1 MVKKKINLKNK
12 FLKYFPLI
20 LLYFSVLNEF
30 DIDVSNNWLISFNLP
45 FIIIFYWSLKDPDQI
60 GNGLIFISGILND
73 VTLGYP
79 IGISSFIYL
88 TIIAFAAYLRNITLR
103 PSAIKDWFFF
113 GLAILVVNSL
123 FYLIVGFVFDV
134 ELEYYGILVN
144 ILFTFL
150 FYIIFSG
157 LFNFYQKLIFGAH
170 SV

>member
-1 MVKKKINLKNK
+1 MVQKKINLKARL
-12 FLKYFPLI
+12 FKYLPLI

-30 DIDVSNNWLISFNLP
+30 DIDVPTLGLLSFNLP

-103 PSAIKDWFFF
+103 PNIYKDSIVF
-113 GLAILVVNSL
+113 LVAILFANSVNSL
-123 FYLIVGFVFDV
+123 ILSLIFSV
-134 ELEYYGILVN
+134 EIHFFEIITN
-144 ILFTFL
+144 ITFTFL
-150 FYIIFSG
+150 LYFLFARIFNYLKTVG
-157 LFNFYQKLIFGAH
+157 N
-170 SV
+170 